1 MDIVNNVGMFELLDF
16 FETTSSINKDEDKV
30 WNNFILRKVE
40 V

>member
-16 FETTSSINKDEDKV
+16 FETNSSINKDEDKV